1 MGKERTIWKWQRE
14 RELYLLFLYCPP
26 QSLLFE
32 HPPTT
37 PRRSVSNRPSV
48 HKKVSPPPPFPHTIL
63 YMHKYN
69 ADTSKRSTKGQEERK
84 KTRVLC
90 WSTYLLFLRREL
102 SLGPGFPLK
111 SIEIFGVINLEIKR
125 ADIWRSTVNEFS
137 NVGNHKGASFT
148 VYLYKDQQLW

>member
-1 MGKERTIWKWQRE
+1 MNIV
-14 RELYLLFLYCPP
+14 LL
-26 QSLLFE
+26 SITNIE
-32 HPPTT
+32 KST
-37 PRRSVSNRPSV
+37 
-48 HKKVSPPPPFPHTIL
+48 KKSPFPPFAHTIL

-111 SIEIFGVINLEIKR
+111 SIEIFGVINF
-125 ADIWRSTVNEFS
+125 VN
-137 NVGNHKGASFT
+137 VLGALCLIF
-148 VYLYKDQQLW
+148 